1 MIDIKDTSGKIR
13 FSTPINKGSK
23 RKFLL
28 MKEDYIILKFS
39 LDKPVYFHLGDGID
53 NELGV
58 FELVD
63 LYKPAYNRET
73 GGYDYELRLDAYYWK
88 WKNKKNFYIPEVG
101 RREASWSLT
110 ATLDM
115 HMKVFLRNLKQLGY
129 THRNQDFDYVMD
141 STVDGS
147 AKMVSY
153 DNVNLMDA
161 LSQMAE
167 AWGCEWWIDD
177 SIIHFGRCEYSSPV
191 DFEIDSNVE
200 EMTCS
205 DSRTTYA
212 TRIYAFGSTKN
223 LPPDYRPVEE
233 SAVANGVVQKRLMLP
248 SNTPYIDASPEMNV
262 EEAIEEIVVFEDVYP
277 HRVGTMSGIT
287 THEYTD
293 KIEEEGKAPVF
304 KKWNAYRFK
313 DAGLTFSEDYVL
325 PGQELKIIFQS
336 GAMNGMSFVV
346 WFNPYDKDKNEKPQ
360 PEKNAN
366 GNWNPLAQVFEIVRN
381 EDYGRPIP
389 DESLQPSNG
398 DKYVLYGFDTKF
410 VSDTMLPDA
419 EQELLERA
427 TKYVEK
433 SKIDPSTYTC
443 KMMSDWVY
451 ADPSKRTFTVGDKV
465 NLINKTYFDE
475 GRLSRIIGY
484 EYCLDIP
491 SDNPIYT
498 VGETA
503 AYSRLGAI
511 ESKVDS
517 LTFKGQSYFG
527 TGVAGSGSSVYVI
540 GVNDKTLPSD
550 RNTFSA
556 KRILN
561 EIKERALSRI
571 GDDSASGLIT
581 FLNGLSSLNGMDV
594 VGGIA
599 TDTLTATEITT
610 QILNALDK
618 LIAKDATFSDD
629 VSSADYAEKLLGW
642 MINASGDI
650 DAKSLRLRDFLEV
663 PEFRY
668 NRVSIVS
675 GESWNAPGGG
685 IVEAV
690 DTVEGILYL
699 KLEPGERA
707 DVEADDICKA
717 SFNDE
722 TGFRTAYFRITE
734 KLGDT
739 AFKYVLRSETTFHP
753 CKAMHFVSYGNFT
766 NADRQKSSYS
776 AQNYVRYLTGVN
788 GWEIRKEMIAMQLG
802 DLSNLKLFGI
812 DMTGHSA
819 YLRNIYMTGVIRQLS
834 DDGVTESRVPCFKG
848 EWTEGDYYHYDEVT
862 HLGSIWL
869 CISEVPTAQEPTE
882 GATDWLEKSAK
893 GKDAVSIHIIS
904 SNGTVFQNDSEAT
917 TLTAYVIKGEMDITD
932 SILQNHFSWER
943 KSKYASMDEVFNET
957 HVGHGHVL
965 ELASSDLVGC
975 TTFDCIVLL

>member
-1 MIDIKDTSGKIR
+1 MIEIKDTSGKIR

-28 MKEDYIILKFS
+28 MKEDYITLKFS

-53 NELGV
+53 NELGI

-63 LYKPAYNRET
+63 LYKPSYNNET
-73 GGYDYELRLDAYYWK
+73 NGYDYELRLDAYYWK
-88 WKNKKNFYIPEVG
+88 WKNKKTFYIPEMG

-110 ATLDM
+110 ATLDT
-115 HMKVFLRNLKQLGY
+115 HMKVFLNNLKQLGY
-129 THRNQDFDYVMD
+129 TFRDQPFDYIVD
-141 STVDGS
+141 ATVEGT
-147 AKMVSY
+147 AKLVSY

-161 LSQMAE
+161 LSQIAE
-167 AWGCEWWIDD
+167 TWQCEWWIDD
-177 SIIHFGRCEYSSPV
+177 SIIHFGRCEFSDPV
-191 DFEIDSNVE
+191 DFEMDVNVG

-212 TRIYAFGSTKN
+212 TRIYAFGSTRN
-223 LPPDYRPVEE
+223 LPSDYRPVEE
-233 SAVANGVVQKRLMLP
+233 SVVANGVVQKRLMLP
-248 SNTPYIDASPEMNV
+248 GNIPYIDASPDMNV
-262 EEAIEEIVVFEDVYP
+262 EEAIEEVVVFDDVYP
-277 HRVGTMSGIT
+277 HRVGTMSGIV

-293 KIEEEGKAPVF
+293 KIEEEGKEPVF

-313 DAGLTFSEDYVL
+313 DAGLTFSEKYVL
-325 PGQELKIIFQS
+325 PGQDLKIVFQS

-360 PEKNAN
+360 PEKEAN
-366 GNWNPLAQVFEIVRN
+366 GNWNPRAQVFEIVRN

-389 DESLQPSNG
+389 DESLKPGNG
-398 DKYVLYGFDTKF
+398 DKYVLYGFNTKF
-410 VSDTMLPDA
+410 VSDAMLPDA

-443 KMMSDWVY
+443 KMMPDWVY
-451 ADPSKRTFTVGDKV
+451 TDPSRRIFTVGDKV
-465 NLINKTYFDE
+465 NLINKTYFDN
-475 GRLSRIIGY
+475 GRQSRIIGY

-491 SDNPIYT
+491 YDHPIYT

-556 KRILN
+556 KRIIN
-561 EIKERALSRI
+561 EITERAISRT
-571 GDDSASGLIT
+571 GDDEAKGLIT
-581 FLNGLSSLNGMDV
+581 FLNGLSSLNRVDV
-594 VGGIA
+594 AGGIT
-599 TDTLTATEITT
+599 TDTLSATEITT
-610 QILNALDK
+610 QILNVLDK
-618 LIAKDATFSDD
+618 LAAKNAAFSGD
-629 VSSADYAEKLLGW
+629 VSSADYADKLLGW
-642 MINASGDI
+642 MINASGDM

-668 NRVSIVS
+668 NRVSVVS

-685 IVEAV
+685 IVESV
-690 DTVEGILYL
+690 DVAKGILYL

-707 DVEADDICKA
+707 DLEMDDICKA

-734 KLGDT
+734 KLGDFT
-739 AFKYVLRSETTFHP
+739 FKYVLRSETTFHP
-753 CKAMHFVSYGNFT
+753 CKSMHFVAYGNFT
-766 NADRQKSSYS
+766 NADRQKSAYS
-776 AQNYVRYLTGVN
+776 TQNYVRYLTGVDD
-788 GWEIRKEMIAMQLG
+788 WEIRKEMIAMQMG

-819 YLRNIYMTGVIRQLS
+819 YLRNIYMTGVIKQLS

-848 EWTEGDYYHYDEVT
+848 EWMEGTYYNYDEVT
-862 HLGSIWL
+862 HAGSSWL
-869 CISEVPTAQEPTE
+869 CISEVPTTQEPTE

-893 GKDAVSIHIIS
+893 GKDAVVINIIS
-904 SNGTVFQNDSEAT
+904 SNGNIFQNGSGAT
-917 TLTAYVIKGEMDITD
+917 TLTTYAIKGDLDITD
-932 SILQNHFSWER
+932 SIPRNRFSWEK
-943 KSKYASMDEVFNET
+943 KSRNADTDKIFNET

-965 ELASSDLVGC
+965 ELTPTDVWGRA
-975 TTFDCIVLL
+975 TFDCIVSL

>member
-287 THEYTD
+287 THKYTD

-527 TGVAGSGSSVYVI
+527 TGVTGSGSSVYVI

-766 NADRQKSSYS
+766 NSDRQKSSYS